1 MAANHSWPTAI
12 KYQNVLIQ
20 NVQGLKDIMPDEYM
34 ELASEE
40 IRAITKIAK
49 YVKSIREHNRPDD
62 RRTQEIQQYGEY
74 HRTGQR
80 LLDVVRP
87 IMSVIR
93 QDIDKLELIVDDELW
108 PLPKYRE
115 MMSIN

>member
-1 MAANHSWPTAI
+1 MPTAI

-49 YVKSIREHNRPDD
+49 YVKSIREHNRQMIDA
-62 RRTQEIQQYGEY
+62 RKKYNNTENIIERANGYW
-74 HRTGQR
+74 
-80 LLDVVRP
+80 DVVRP

>member
-1 MAANHSWPTAI
+1 MIDARK
-12 KYQNVLIQ
+12 KYN
-20 NVQGLKDIMPDEYM
+20 NTEN
-34 ELASEE
+34 
-40 IRAITKIAK
+40 IT
-49 YVKSIREHNRPDD
+49 
-62 RRTQEIQQYGEY
+62 
-74 HRTGQR
+74 TGQR

-115 MMSIN
+115 NDVDQLTTNTNS